1 LAWIRLFNFEIR
13 HISDTKHTAADGFS
27 RRPRTASDD
36 IDEMHEKDIDDFIAA
51 ELNILSI

>member
-1 LAWIRLFNFEIR
+1 LFNFEVR
-13 HISDTKHTAADGFS
+13 HVPGTKHIVIDGLS

-36 IDEMHEKDIDDFIAA
+36 IDEMHEEDIDDFIVA